1 MPKRTLPA
9 VQPTATSSRSTRDR
23 QRPRHFWIA
32 PLVTA
37 SEDSTS
43 APQPNPTTHK
53 QTGIPSTGD
62 KATKG
67 KVGRPPKRAA
77 DTSPAVHPP
86 MKKRKNKPLAKRF
99 SKPPKTV
106 KNPVVSHGYSG
117 GDEEEAKRAGEPSAV
132 AVQKVENDGKS
143 SMHHDEMDGDNS
155 MTDIEDEAQN
165 DEDTLQDPRVCPVK
179 ATGDS
184 TKTTITASTA
194 HDTSSDDASLNTTEV
209 SEVADRLEIEPQ
221 PRPSSCAQPCS
232 PFPTSSVP
240 KLRCPS
246 TLPTNVQ
253 AHNEPQTHSEPQC
266 HTGHTAS
273 CTQPFVTLLQHENVG
288 RITIMRLDTGHLEH
302 ADCISRE
309 ALLRMLIM
317 ENEALKAMVLNKR
330 YHEGEGVEKSLFRRC
345 TDIFARPEW
354 RMRNVIMGLCDML
367 AGR

>member
-23 QRPRHFWIA
+23 QRPRHFWVA

-117 GDEEEAKRAGEPSAV
+117 GDEEEAKRAGEPSAA

-143 SMHHDEMDGDNS
+143 SMHHDEMDCDNS

-165 DEDTLQDPRVCPVK
+165 DEDTL
-179 ATGDS
+179 
-184 TKTTITASTA
+184 KTLVYAQSRQRAI
-194 HDTSSDDASLNTTEV
+194 
-209 SEVADRLEIEPQ
+209 RQ
-221 PRPSSCAQPCS
+221 RRPSLLALLTIPLMMH
-232 PFPTSSVP
+232 PLTPRRFL
-240 KLRCPS
+240 KLRIGWRSNLNLAQVAAHNPAHHFLHQASPNSDVQVPS
-246 TLPTNVQ
+246 QPMYRPTTNLRPTANLSAILATLP
-253 AHNEPQTHSEPQC
+253 A
-266 HTGHTAS
+266 
-273 CTQPFVTLLQHENVG
+273 
-288 RITIMRLDTGHLEH
+288 
-302 ADCISRE
+302 
-309 ALLRMLIM
+309 ALNPSSHFFNMKM
-317 ENEALKAMVLNKR
+317 
-330 YHEGEGVEKSLFRRC
+330 S
-345 TDIFARPEW
+345 
-354 RMRNVIMGLCDML
+354 
-367 AGR
+367 AG